1 MNKQTNLLLIDDH
14 TLLRESLVRFLAEEP
29 TLVVAGHCATIPE
42 ARAILKEAPIDLI
55 LLDYDLGS
63 ESGTDLL
70 HFLRLTTNPARV
82 LMLTAGMSPSSTLT
96 ALNLGAAGIVL
107 KQTGTR
113 DLLNAIRTVVAGGAW
128 WPPETLRPAPQIP
141 EPRTLTERQRQVLH
155 AILDGLSNKE
165 IAARLEV
172 SETAIKASI
181 QELFAKAGVRTR
193 SQLVRAALER
203 YPTTWLP

>member
-1 MNKQTNLLLIDDH
+1 VTRILLIDDH
-14 TLLRESLVRFLAEEP
+14 TLLRESLVRFLAEAP
-29 TLVVAGHCATIPE
+29 SLVVAGHCATIPE
-42 ARAILKEAPIDLI
+42 ARAILKDTSIDLI
-55 LLDYDLGS
+55 LLDYDLGP
-63 ESGTDLL
+63 EPGTDLL
-70 HFLRLTTNPARV
+70 HFLRLTANPARV
-82 LMLTAGMSPSSTLT
+82 LMLTAGMNPSATLT
-96 ALNLGAAGIVL
+96 ALSLGAAGIVL

-113 DLLNAIRTVVAGGAW
+113 DLLEAIRTVVSGGAW
-128 WPPETLRPAPQIP
+128 WPPETLPTAPQKVP
-141 EPRTLTERQRQVLH
+141 PRTLTERQRQVLR